1 MSATF
6 QTLATSLDGVIVVR
20 RLKDGRQSLLLK
32 FITTIIVLV
41 CSFQEA
47 YPQSQIHGVVWDQQD
62 KPVRNASVVLVN
74 AIDSVEVSRT
84 AANEQ
89 GMYRFENMAV
99 GDYMITVT
107 AIGFNQKWSPTYS
120 VITLQDA
127 IDAGILALETKSQAL
142 NEVVIRAKKPLIEQ
156 KIDRTTINV
165 KNSITS
171 AGATALDILERAP
184 GVVVNRQSNMIS
196 MAGREGVVVMI
207 NGKINYMPVAAV
219 LQMLSGMSAANI
231 EKIELI
237 TTPPAS
243 YDAEGNAGLINIVLV
258 NNPDLGLNGNVS
270 ATLGYGKGARAAA
283 SGNFNYRKERL
294 NLYGDYSF
302 SLDNAD
308 QLFTFSRRL
317 QLDGK
322 TAEYSTRTDRNTTQR
337 NHLARLGIDY
347 QLTKKT
353 TVAALVSMYDN
364 KWSMDALNKNVVSF
378 NGVPDS
384 TARIVNDEINQWTHY
399 MANINLQHQFNEN
412 EKLSVNADYLYYHDY
427 NPVNYLTSFFDKQ
440 GSSLSEERTRSG
452 KTTPIHIWVGS
463 LDYSR
468 KLGKKI
474 NFDAG
479 VKGTTSRFKNDVLI
493 EKLIRDVWVS
503 DSSLSA
509 EYILKEDIAGAY
521 TSFNITPDS
530 KTEVKAGLRYEH
542 TNSNLGSSTAKN
554 IVDRRF
560 GNLFPSFFI
569 SRKINKSHSVGLSYS
584 RRITRPTFNEM
595 APFVIFIDP
604 NTFFS
609 GNPALRPAIG
619 DNIKADYTFR
629 KYLFSVSYSRNKDAI
644 ARFQTRLDPATN
656 KQLFTSENLD
666 NVKSLSATL
675 AFPLTLTNWWSLQS
689 NITGTFQQ
697 VSSMYNNETVKTEQK
712 TVRINLSQSFSLP
725 KDFSAEVSGFYQTES
740 LFGTAK
746 LAAYGMLNA
755 GIQKKVGK
763 GKLRFGI
770 DDVFNSL
777 KFETSAKLAD
787 QNLDSE
793 ANYKLA
799 QRTFKLTYT
808 RSFGNDKLKE
818 KRNRT
823 TGSEEERGRVN

>member
-1 MSATF
+1 MSGTF
-6 QTLATSLDGVIVVR
+6 QTLTTSLHGIIVVR
-20 RLKDGRQSLLLK
+20 RLKAGRQSLVLK
-32 FITTIIVLV
+32 CITTIIVLA

-47 YPQSQIHGVVWDQQD
+47 YSQSHIRGAVRDQQE
-62 KPVRNASVVLVN
+62 KPVSNASVVLISAV
-74 AIDSVEVSRT
+74 DSVEVSRT

-89 GMYRFENMAV
+89 GIYRFENIAM

-107 AIGFNQKWSPTYS
+107 AIGFNQKWSPLCS
-120 VITLQDA
+120 IITLQDE
-127 IDAGILALETKSQAL
+127 IDAGVLTLETKSQAL
-142 NEVVIRAKKPLIEQ
+142 DEVVIRAKKPLIEQ

-171 AGATALDILERAP
+171 AGVTALDILERAP

-237 TTPPAS
+237 TTPPAN

-258 NNPDLGLNGNVS
+258 NNPDLGINGNVS

-283 SGNFNYRKERL
+283 SGNFNYRKERV

-302 SLDNAD
+302 SLDNTD
-308 QLFTFSRRL
+308 QLFIFSRRL
-317 QLDGK
+317 ELDGK
-322 TAEYSTRTDRNTTQR
+322 TAGYSTRTDRNTIQR

-347 QLTKKT
+347 HLTKKT
-353 TVAALVSMYDN
+353 TVAALASMYDN
-364 KWSMDALNKNVVSF
+364 KWSMDAVNKNVVSF

-384 TARIVNDEINQWTHY
+384 TARIINDEINQWTHY
-399 MANINLQHQFNEN
+399 MANINLQHQFNKN
-412 EKLSVNADYLYYHDY
+412 EKLSVNADYLYYLDY

-440 GSSLSEERTRSG
+440 GSPLSAERTRSG

-468 KLGKKI
+468 QLGKRIK
-474 NFDAG
+474 FDAG

-493 EKLIRDVWVS
+493 EKLIQDDWVP

-509 EYILKEDIAGAY
+509 EYILKEDIGGVY
-521 TSFNITPDS
+521 TSFNIVPDS
-530 KTEVKAGLRYEH
+530 KTEIKAGLRYEY
-542 TNSNLGSSTAKN
+542 TNSNLGSSQAKN

-560 GNLFPSFFI
+560 GNLFPSFFV
-569 SRKINKSHSVGLSYS
+569 SRKINKSHSVALSYS
-584 RRITRPTFNEM
+584 RRINRPTFNEM
-595 APFVIFIDP
+595 APFVIFVDP

-609 GNPALRPAIG
+609 GNPALKPAIG
-619 DNIKADYTFR
+619 DNLKADYTFR

-656 KQLFTSENLD
+656 KQLFTSENLG

-675 AFPLTLTNWWSLQS
+675 AIPLTLAKWWSLQS
-689 NITGTFQQ
+689 NITGTLQQ
-697 VSSMYNNETVKTEQK
+697 VNSIYNNTNMKTEQK

-755 GIQKKVGK
+755 GIQKKIGK

-777 KFETSAKLAD
+777 KFETSAKLPE
-787 QNLDSE
+787 QNLDSD
-793 ANYKLA
+793 ASYKLA

-818 KRNRT
+818 KRSRT